1 MQYEIAIF
9 NTLMY
14 VAAGVMGM
22 VWLSIINLFGLNEE
36 TYEVQIRHGG
46 NQLIDEF
53 YEKKENGSPDYNKKK
68 RKPMTIHIGKS
79 KTILDVKKK
88 IKIQRSD
95 GSYLSV
101 FGFDDRDNFNL
112 KTSVFGK
119 NKANGCPLS
128 LIADVEKIE
137 NNIIKLYIVI
147 PYWQNFLEKIKNEN
161 KK

>member
-1 MQYEIAIF
+1 MMQYIIAIF
-9 NTLMY
+9 NTLMC

-22 VWLSIINLFGLNEE
+22 VWLSIINLFGQNEE

-53 YEKKENGSPDYNKKK
+53 YEKKENGRPDYNKKK

-119 NKANGCPLS
+119 NISNSCPLEI
-128 LIADVEKIE
+128 IADVEKIE

-147 PYWQNFLEKIKNEN
+147 PDW
-161 KK
+161 

>member
-1 MQYEIAIF
+1 MQYVIAIF
-9 NTLMY
+9 NTLMC
-14 VAAGVMGM
+14 VAAEVMGM
-22 VWLSIINLFGLNEE
+22 VWLSIINLFGQNEE

-53 YEKKENGSPDYNKKK
+53 YEKKENGRPDYNKKK

-88 IKIQRSD
+88 IKVHRSD

-119 NKANGCPLS
+119 NKANGCPLA
-128 LIADVEKIE
+128 LIACL
-137 NNIIKLYIVI
+137 LYTS
-147 PYWQNFLEKIKNEN
+147 PSPRDRTRSRMPSSA
-161 KK
+161 

>member
-1 MQYEIAIF
+1 MMQYVIAIF
-9 NTLMY
+9 NTLMC
-14 VAAGVMGM
+14 VASGV
-22 VWLSIINLFGLNEE
+22 VVCELWLSIINLFGQNEE

-53 YEKKENGSPDYNKKK
+53 YEKKENGRPDYNKKK

-79 KTILDVKKK
+79 KTLLDVKKK

-119 NKANGCPLS
+119 NIS
-128 LIADVEKIE
+128 IIADVEKIE

-147 PYWQNFLEKIKNEN
+147 PYW
-161 KK
+161 

>member
-1 MQYEIAIF
+1 
-9 NTLMY
+9 
-14 VAAGVMGM
+14 
-22 VWLSIINLFGLNEE
+22 
-36 TYEVQIRHGG
+36 
-46 NQLIDEF
+46 
-53 YEKKENGSPDYNKKK
+53 
-68 RKPMTIHIGKS
+68 MTIHIGKS

-147 PYWQNFLEKIKNEN
+147 PDW
-161 KK
+161 